1 MDAERELWSSVCVT
15 ATASQSGLS
24 ENNFI
29 SPVASRSATQHTLDS
44 ALGDQPDLQPAGREI
59 INFNKL
65 TTLTGLG
72 SIAIL
77 DSRTETVNNI
87 FTNFQTELTNL
98 SKRTV
103 GRGDRQ
109 RDRSEFGPQS
119 SDRERESAFT
129 RMTMFG
135 NIQHNPALKAE
146 SLDPRTW
153 MQQPL
158 PPMDNG

>member
-65 TTLTGLG
+65 TTLAGLG

-87 FTNFQTELTNL
+87 FNNFQTELTNL

-103 GRGDRQ
+103 GRGNRQ
-109 RDRSEFGPQS
+109 IRQIR
-119 SDRERESAFT
+119 
-129 RMTMFG
+129 
-135 NIQHNPALKAE
+135 I
-146 SLDPRTW
+146 RTTE
-153 MQQPL
+153 Q
-158 PPMDNG
+158 